1 MGNSLKF
8 PEKVATERLLLRKP
22 VVEDA
27 ARIFKAYAADPE
39 VVRFLTWEAHNN
51 ADETSEFISV
61 CLAEWE
67 ENRKWPYVITKG
79 EIPEAP
85 IGMIHL
91 EQKSHEIST
100 GYVLAKPFWG
110 QGIITEAFRALIDIC
125 FSKDGIYRISAF
137 CDVENVG
144 SARVMEKAGLAFE
157 GVLKRH
163 TVAPALSSEP
173 RDCRLYA
180 RVR

>member
-1 MGNSLKF
+1 MSLKF
-8 PEKVATERLLLRKP
+8 PEKITTERLLLRKP
-22 VVEDA
+22 VAQDA
-27 ARIFKAYAADPE
+27 VRIFEAYATDPE

-51 ADETSEFISV
+51 ADETSAFIAA
-61 CLAEWE
+61 CLDEWE

-79 EIPEAP
+79 GMPDAP

-91 EQKSHEIST
+91 EQAAHEIST
-100 GYVLAKPFWG
+100 GYVLAKSFCG
-110 QGIITEAFRALIDIC
+110 QGFITEAFRALIDLC
-125 FSKDGIYRISAF
+125 FSQDSIYRISAF

-144 SARVMEKAGLAFE
+144 SARVMEKAGLTFE